1 MVAKEDDN
9 VERVRDLSMVTSDAS
24 KQAHSGVLG
33 GVEGVYLFDCSQLEQ
48 LQYTLFSFFTFQ
60 P

>member
-1 MVAKEDDN
+1 VVAKEDDN

-33 GVEGVYLFDCSQLEQ
+33 AWKVCI
-48 LQYTLFSFFTFQ
+48 FSIVAS
-60 P
+60 